1 MVRIKE
7 LGLKNGPVFLL
18 PKTVFFPINL
28 QLTQRS
34 SFLNFLAL
42 FFGQGVKKMKRLITI
57 LVAVMLSLSSL
68 MAQGATEEKAVK
80 INVISRE
87 EGSGTR
93 GAFVELTGVE
103 EKVDGVKVDQTTL
116 DAEIASST
124 SVVITTVAG
133 DKNAIGY
140 ISLGSLNDTVKAM
153 EVDGT
158 YPTVDTVKSGEY
170 KIARPFVVAYMSL
183 SDVAEDFLSFVMS
196 KSGQDIIQGKGY
208 IKVNET
214 EEGYSASMKSGTLTI
229 SGSSSVYPV
238 MEKLTEAYSALNP
251 DVKITLMQS
260 DSTTGVNDAISG
272 KSDLGLSS
280 RELKDSEK
288 EKGLTPK
295 VIALDGI
302 AVIVNK
308 ENSVNGLS
316 TETIKDIYKGNIT
329 TWEGL

>member
-1 MVRIKE
+1 
-7 LGLKNGPVFLL
+7 
-18 PKTVFFPINL
+18 
-28 QLTQRS
+28 
-34 SFLNFLAL
+34 
-42 FFGQGVKKMKRLITI
+42 MKRLITI

-140 ISLGSLNDTVKAM
+140 ISLGSLNDTVKAI

-316 TETIKDIYKGNIT
+316 TETIKDIYKGDIT